1 MILQFELQQTK
12 MEIPMIE
19 LPDYLVE
26 VVARQIYTEQYPSNS
41 YPLWE
46 EADDITKNGCKEM
59 ARMQLHAKSMQQDIQ
74 R

>member
-1 MILQFELQQTK
+1 MVNTYQYGGQ
-12 MEIPMIE
+12 MIE

-26 VVARQIYTEQYPSNS
+26 VVARQIYGEQYPPNS

-46 EADDITKNGCKEM
+46 DAEEVTKNGCKEM
-59 ARMQLHAKSMQQDIQ
+59 AKMQLHAKASQQDIQ

>member
-1 MILQFELQQTK
+1 MKKEVSMID
-12 MEIPMIE
+12 

-26 VVARQIYTEQYPSNS
+26 VVVHQIYTEQYPSNS

-46 EADDITKNGCKEM
+46 EADNVTKNGCKEM
-59 ARMQLHAKSMQQDIQ
+59 ARMQLHAKSMQQDIK